1 MPSGTP
7 RNPGKRPD
15 RGIGPDAARRH
26 VPIIAG
32 ALAGWFALVWF
43 GVVVLGDDA
52 GRSALMAG
60 IVVALAVAGWTFA
73 GPRRA

>member
-7 RNPGKRPD
+7 RDPGNRPD
-15 RGIGPDAARRH
+15 RGPDSAAARRH

-32 ALAGWFALVWF
+32 ALVGWFALVWF
-43 GVVVLGDDA
+43 GVVVLGDNA

>member
-7 RNPGKRPD
+7 RDPGKRPVGGSRPEAI
-15 RGIGPDAARRH
+15 RGHVRVIAA
-26 VPIIAG
+26 

-43 GVVVLGDDA
+43 GVVVLGDNA

-60 IVVALAVAGWTFA
+60 IVVALAVAGWWFA
-73 GPRRA
+73 GPRRT

>member
-1 MPSGTP
+1 MPGGTP
-7 RNPGKRPD
+7 REPGRQPD
-15 RGIGPDAARRH
+15 HGAGPDGIRRH
-26 VPIIAG
+26 VAIVAG

-43 GVVVLGDDA
+43 GVVVLGDNA

>member
-7 RNPGKRPD
+7 RGPGKRPEPD
-15 RGIGPDAARRH
+15 RGRGAGRRH

-43 GVVVLGDDA
+43 GVVVLGDNPE
-52 GRSALMAG
+52 RSALMAG